1 MDILG
6 VPLAP
11 LTIEEAVQHLLQRT
25 GGDGP
30 YLVFTPNPEMVDR
43 SLRDREFRRALL
55 TAQLR
60 VADGVGLLW
69 ASRMLK
75 QPLPGTVPGVELMH
89 AMLAECAA
97 AGVRVFLLGTTPEA
111 VSKAAQCARERYPG
125 LEVVGHHHG
134 FFPGEQEGEVVHYLR
149 SCSPGLTVSG
159 MGVPRDQFFAVRW
172 RDRLPPGVHLA
183 VGGGLDILAGLTP
196 RAPRLM
202 RRLGLEW
209 LFRLVVRPG
218 RWRRQLALPRFA
230 GAVLRRRLSS

>member
-11 LTIEEAVQHLLQRT
+11 FTIEEAVQHLLPRT
-25 GGDGP
+25 RGCSP
-30 YLVFTPNPEMVDR
+30 YLVFTPNPEMIDR

-55 TAQLR
+55 AAQLR

-69 ASRMLK
+69 ASRVLN
-75 QPLPGTVPGVELMH
+75 QPLPGTVPGVDLMH
-89 AMLAECAA
+89 SMLAGCAGA
-97 AGVRVFLLGTTPEA
+97 RVGVFLLGTTPEV
-111 VSKAAQCARERYPG
+111 VSRAAECAHRSHPD
-125 LEVVGHHHG
+125 LEIVGCHHG
-134 FFPGEQEGEVVHYLR
+134 FFCREEEARVVDYLR
-149 SCSPGLTVSG
+149 GCSPGLTVSG
-159 MGVPRDQFFAVRW
+159 MGVPRDQLFAVRW

-183 VGGGLDILAGLTP
+183 VGGGLDILAGVTP

-209 LFRLVVRPG
+209 LFRLVARPG

>member
-1 MDILG
+1 M
-6 VPLAP
+6 PLAP
-11 LTIEEAVQHLLQRT
+11 LTIEEAVEHLLPLTR
-25 GGDGP
+25 GRSP

-43 SLRDREFRRALL
+43 SLRDREFRLALL
-55 TAQLR
+55 AAELR

-69 ASRMLK
+69 ASRVLN
-75 QPLPGTVPGVELMH
+75 QPLPGTVPGVDLME
-89 AMLAECAA
+89 ALLAACAG
-97 AGVRVFLLGTTPEA
+97 AGVGVFLLGTTPEVVA
-111 VSKAAQCARERYPG
+111 RAAEHARRMHPG
-125 LEVVGHHHG
+125 LKVVGHHHG
-134 FFPGEQEGEVVHYLR
+134 FFARDEEPRVVDNLR

-159 MGVPRDQFFAVRW
+159 MGVPRDQLFAARW

-183 VGGGLDILAGLTP
+183 VGGGLDILAGVTP

-230 GAVLRRRLSS
+230 AAVLRRRFAS